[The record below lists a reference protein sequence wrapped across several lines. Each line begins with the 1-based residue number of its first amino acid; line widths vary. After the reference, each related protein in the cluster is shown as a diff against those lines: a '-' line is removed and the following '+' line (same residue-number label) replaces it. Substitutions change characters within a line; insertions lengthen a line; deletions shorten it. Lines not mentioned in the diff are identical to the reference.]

1 MLQFFTKQNQTL
13 SQNHVWYLY
22 RNFFAFLL
30 WYIYTA
36 AGQSP
41 KATVTVAP
49 KNTHMEEDT
58 VQFAVV

>member
-13 SQNHVWYLY
+13 RQSHVLYLY
-22 RNFFAFLL
+22 RNFFGLLL
-30 WYIYTA
+30 WYIYTV

-41 KATVTVAP
+41 KATVTAAP